1 MQRGQPDPEAEK
13 TIVGFLFQGYDFGSL
28 WEKLTDQQ
36 REQIKTE
43 VFKDTLQMNGI
54 SHESFPNNTY
64 YATAEKKTDT
74 IKKSNTTDK
83 DASSTKVD
91 TAAKTVDATKSEKV
105 LAECEC
111 EHRCCGGFGG
121 GFGGFG
127 CSPYG
132 FGCGYYPGLYP
143 YGGFG
148 FGNPY
153 LRSFYC

>member
-1 MQRGQPDPEAEK
+1 
-13 TIVGFLFQGYDFGSL
+13 
-28 WEKLTDQQ
+28 
-36 REQIKTE
+36 
-43 VFKDTLQMNGI
+43 MNGL

-74 IKKSNTTDK
+74 IKKSNNTDK